1 MKQDLEMKRS
11 LRPQGEENMKKDK
24 NNLEVIQEN

>member
-11 LRPQGEENMKKDK
+11 LRPSGEENMKKDK
-24 NNLEVIQEN
+24 NNLEVI

>member
-11 LRPQGEENMKKDK
+11 LRPSGEENMKKDK
-24 NNLEVIQEN
+24 NNLEEI

>member
-11 LRPQGEENMKKDK
+11 LRPSGEEDIKKDK
-24 NNLEVIQEN
+24 NNLQEIQEN